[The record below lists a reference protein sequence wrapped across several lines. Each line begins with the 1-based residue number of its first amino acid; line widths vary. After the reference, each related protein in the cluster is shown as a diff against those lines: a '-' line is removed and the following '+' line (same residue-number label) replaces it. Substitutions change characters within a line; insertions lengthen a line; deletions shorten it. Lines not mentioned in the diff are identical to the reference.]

1 MRGDIGIKM
10 GESRIRKAHHAS
22 IVIDDTYRSI
32 SCVDAKNHYRKTSE
46 CLSTASCPEIR
57 PSASFFLKESRKT
70 AGFSGTR
77 RPSAGRTRNTIGRNL
92 NKNANTIH
100 ENRCQ

>member
-22 IVIDDTYRSI
+22 IVIDE
-32 SCVDAKNHYRKTSE
+32 TSE

-70 AGFSGTR
+70 AGFSGT
-77 RPSAGRTRNTIGRNL
+77 
-92 NKNANTIH
+92 
-100 ENRCQ
+100 

>member
-32 SCVDAKNHYRKTSE
+32 SCVDAKIITERLASVFLPLHARKSDR
-46 CLSTASCPEIR
+46 LLPFPEGIQKDGR
-57 PSASFFLKESRKT
+57 I
-70 AGFSGTR
+70 SGTR
-77 RPSAGRTRNTIGRNL
+77 RPSAGRTRTTIGRNL